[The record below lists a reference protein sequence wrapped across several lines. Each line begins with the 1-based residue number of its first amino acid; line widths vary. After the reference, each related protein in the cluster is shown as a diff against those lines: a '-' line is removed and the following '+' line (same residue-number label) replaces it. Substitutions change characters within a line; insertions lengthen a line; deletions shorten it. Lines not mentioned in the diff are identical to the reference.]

1 MLALSA
7 AQRTVVRAR
16 ALAHAA
22 QTLLAARSGAAAA
35 PAPAA
40 AYPLQ
45 SWKIGAPLSQPRRWY
60 TAQRRWDTIAALSS
74 GAGRAGIAVIRMS
87 GPRAGALCKV

>member
-16 ALAHAA
+16 ALVHAA
-22 QTLLAARSGAAAA
+22 QTLLAARSGTAA
-35 PAPAA
+35 APAA

-45 SWKIGAPLSQPRRWY
+45 SWKVRTPLSQPRRWY